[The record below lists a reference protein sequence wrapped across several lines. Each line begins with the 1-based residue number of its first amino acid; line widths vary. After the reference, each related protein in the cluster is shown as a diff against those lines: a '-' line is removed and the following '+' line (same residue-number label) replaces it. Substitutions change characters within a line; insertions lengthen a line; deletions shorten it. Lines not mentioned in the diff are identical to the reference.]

1 MTNVGDVQPGKRHP
15 ALQHLEGTWLCLDFV
30 NTVDLRLSLRQEN
43 LTSYTDLVRWSQHVA
58 IAGEQEAH
66 RLLQEAARRPSAAV
80 TAFEHA
86 LAVREAMYVVFS
98 AVTQGQR
105 PDAPALEVLNLAL
118 AEATV
123 PMRLVLTQT
132 GFERAWLDDK
142 GKLDWILDPV
152 VRSAADLLTS
162 PELRR
167 VKACPGS
174 PGKACGWL
182 FVDTSKNQSRQWC
195 VGGLC
200 GNRARVQRHY
210 VRKHT
215 T

>member
-1 MTNVGDVQPGKRHP
+1 MITNDDVRNRRRHSE
-15 ALQHLEGTWLCLDFV
+15 LQNREGTWLCLDFV
-30 NTVDLRLSLRQEN
+30 NTVDLRLSLRQEG
-43 LTSYTDLVRWSQHVA
+43 LKSYTDLVRWSQHVD
-58 IAGEQEAH
+58 ILGEQAAQ
-66 RLLQEAARRPSAAV
+66 RLLEEAARCPSAAA

-86 LAVREAMYVVFS
+86 LVVREAMYAVFS

-105 PDAPALEVLNLAL
+105 PDAPTLAVLNLAL

-123 PMRLVLTQT
+123 PMRLVLTEA

-142 GKLDWILDPV
+142 DKLDWILDPV

-162 PELRR
+162 HELRR

-195 VGGLC
+195 VGGRC
-200 GNRARVQRHY
+200 GNRARVQRDY
-210 VRKHT
+210 ARKHST
-215 T
+215 